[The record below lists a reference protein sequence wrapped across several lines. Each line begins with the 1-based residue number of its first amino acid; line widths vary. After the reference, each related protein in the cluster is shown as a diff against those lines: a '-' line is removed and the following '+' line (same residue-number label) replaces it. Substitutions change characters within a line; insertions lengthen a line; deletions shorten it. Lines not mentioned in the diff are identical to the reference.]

1 LKRLT
6 MFLCLVVLCTLVG
19 VGASS
24 KLFAAGTHAA
34 ATHPSIPVCPGAVAG
49 SARCHSHVVTDSHG
63 VPITSSSPIPGSY
76 GPVQFHDG
84 YNLPCSVGGTSPQ
97 AVCTTTTFGGQTIGI
112 VDAYNDPTIESD
124 LGTYDTQ
131 YGLPACTTANGC
143 FTKVDQNGGTKYPR
157 TNSGWALE
165 ISLDV
170 ETAHEICQTCRILLV
185 EASSSSLS
193 NLAAAVREAAKLG
206 ATEISNSYGG
216 SESSGETSYDS
227 SYTHPGIAVTASS
240 GDTGNAVEY
249 PAASPDVV
257 AVGGTTLNLTS
268 SNAYSSESAWSSGG
282 SGCSAYET
290 ANSWQRAVSD
300 WSQTGCGT
308 RRGIADVS
316 ADADPNTGAAVYDS
330 TTYQGQSGWFQV
342 GGTSL
347 SSPLIASVFALAG
360 GTSNFSN
367 AQQVPYN
374 SFTSSNSH
382 DVTTGSNGS
391 CGTIMCNATTGYD
404 GPTGLGTPNGTGGF

>member
-63 VPITSSSPIPGSY
+63 VPIISSSPIPGSY

-257 AVGGTTLNLTS
+257 AVGGTTLNLKSDNT
-268 SNAYSSESAWSSGG
+268 YSSESAWSSGG

-290 ANSWQRAVSD
+290 ANSWQTAVSD

-308 RRGIADVS
+308 KRGIADVS

-330 TTYQGQSGWFQV
+330 TKYQGQSGWFQV

-347 SSPLIASVFALAG
+347 ASPLIASVFALAG
-360 GTSNFSN
+360 GISSSAN
-367 AQQVPYN
+367 AQQVLYTGLP
-374 SFTSSNSH
+374 SSNLH

-391 CGTIMCNATTGYD
+391 CGTIMCNATIGYD